1 MTRGAA
7 MQLRA
12 SEATV
17 YLVDIRESSDSE
29 TDVLDP

>member
-1 MTRGAA
+1 MTRGDA
-7 MQLRA
+7 MQLNG

-29 TDVLDP
+29 TNVLDP